1 MSDAL
6 DTVRRVIAAFETG
19 DRETLLGLL
28 AENVVM
34 EAPGGVRLIG
44 REAAVNHS
52 DAFLSAFGDIEVDTH
67 FLAEQSPLVVEESTL
82 TARHTGP
89 FTATGGEPIPASGNL
104 VTLRIVEVYR
114 VDGGLVTEN
123 RIYFDE
129 TRLLRQ
135 LRPTESPRSD

>member
-1 MSDAL
+1 MAGMGDAL
-6 DTVRRVIAAFETG
+6 DTVKQVIAAFETG

-34 EAPGGVRLIG
+34 EAPGAVRLVG
-44 REAAVNHS
+44 REAAVDHS
-52 DAFLSAFGDIEVDTH
+52 DTFLSAFEDVEVDTH
-67 FLAEQSPLVVEESTL
+67 LLVEQGPLVVEESTL

-104 VTLRIVEVYR
+104 VTLLIVEVYR
-114 VDGGLVTEN
+114 VDGGLVTQN

-129 TRLLRQ
+129 TDLHRQ
-135 LRPTESPRSD
+135 LRPDR

>member
-6 DTVRRVIAAFETG
+6 DTVRQVIAAFETG

-52 DAFLSAFGDIEVDTH
+52 DAFLAAFGDIEVDTH
-67 FLAEQSPLVVEESTL
+67 LLVEQSPLVVEESTL
-82 TARHTGP
+82 TARHTSP

-135 LRPTESPRSD
+135 LRPG

>member
-1 MSDAL
+1 MGEAL
-6 DTVRRVIAAFETG
+6 HTVERMLAAFEDG
-19 DRETLLGLL
+19 DRETVLGLL

-34 EAPGGVRLIG
+34 EAPGGARLVG
-44 REAAVNHS
+44 REAALNHS
-52 DAFLSAFGDIEVDTH
+52 DAFLSAFGDVRVDTD
-67 FLAEQSPLVVEESTL
+67 LLVEQGPLVVEEYTL

-89 FTATGGEPIPASGNL
+89 FPVAGGGSITASGNL

-114 VDGGLVTEN
+114 VDDCLITEN

-135 LRPTESPRSD
+135 LRAE